1 MESYEQLLTEAY
13 KNIKPIESKA
23 FGRFE
28 IPRIESMV
36 EGKKTIVNNFKQI
49 TSYIRRTPEHVAKY
63 LMRELAAP
71 AIIDGERLIL
81 QRKLS
86 SERINEKIN
95 SYSEEFVV
103 CKECKKP
110 DTELIKQE
118 GYLFMHCLACGAKH
132 SVRSKIQ

>member
-1 MESYEQLLTEAY
+1 
-13 KNIKPIESKA
+13 
-23 FGRFE
+23 
-28 IPRIESMV
+28 
-36 EGKKTIVNNFKQI
+36 
-49 TSYIRRTPEHVAKY
+49 
-63 LMRELAAP
+63 MRELAAP